1 MRLARLF
8 VISAATLALA
18 SCSGGG
24 GGSMTPSAAPSTT
37 SATHSAT
44 AAPTT
49 ATAAP
54 TTTTATVDPHPPLA
68 SLVITT
74 RGLLPLTISDPIP
87 RNPGAAM
94 LAWNPAICDP
104 ALADPSDLG
113 RWISTYPDG
122 GFSVDARA
130 DGVIHRIDIWSNTI
144 STPEGVHLGTPLATL
159 LATYPGLTLGATAH
173 DSVKVRWMHDAHGY
187 VVFETSTELGDGTVV
202 PEQVRFIRIL
212 DAASDPDY
220 AISNSDNIAGNCI

>member
-1 MRLARLF
+1 MRLARLLF
-8 VISAATLALA
+8 VSVATLALA
-18 SCSGGG
+18 SCSPGG
-24 GGSMTPSAAPSTT
+24 GGSLTPSAGISPTAS
-37 SATHSAT
+37 SHSAT
-44 AAPTT
+44 AAPTST
-49 ATAAP
+49 TAAP
-54 TTTTATVDPHPPLA
+54 TPTATFDPHPPLA
-68 SLVITT
+68 NLVITT
-74 RGLLPLTISDPIP
+74 RGLLPLTIADPIAS
-87 RNPGAAM
+87 NPGAAM

-130 DGVIHRIDIWSNTI
+130 DGVIHRIDIWSNAI
-144 STPEGVHLGTPLATL
+144 STPEGVHLGTTVADL

-173 DSVKVRWMHDAHGY
+173 DSVKVRWMGDADGY
-187 VVFETSTELGDGTVV
+187 VVFETSSELGDGTAV

-220 AISNSDNIAGNCI
+220 TISNSDNIAGNCL